1 MSTFDERKDAFE
13 NKFAHEQNLTFKIEA
28 LRNKMLGA
36 WVAEL
41 KGLDEEKTE
50 QYIKE
55 VVKSDFQEAG
65 DEDVFRKLQAD
76 LKGIADDQEIRTK
89 MNECLQFAKERLQ
102 DGSGSLTKKV
112 EKMKKLGRL
121 STKKQLPDI
130 NDDVIN

>member
-28 LRNKMLGA
+28 FRNKMLGA

-65 DEDVFRKLQAD
+65 DEDVFRKLKAD
-76 LKGIADDQEIRTK
+76 LEGIVDDQDIRSK
-89 MNECLQFAKERLQ
+89 MKECLQSAK
-102 DGSGSLTKKV
+102 D
-112 EKMKKLGRL
+112 KL
-121 STKKQLPDI
+121 S
-130 NDDVIN
+130 NS

>member
-1 MSTFDERKDAFE
+1 MIVSTFDERKDAFE
-13 NKFAHEQNLTFKIEA
+13 NKFAHEQNVTFKIEA

-41 KGLDEEKTE
+41 KSLDEDKTE

-76 LKGIADDQEIRTK
+76 LKGIADDQEIRTR
-89 MNECLQFAKERLQ
+89 MNECLQLAKE
-102 DGSGSLTKKV
+102 
-112 EKMKKLGRL
+112 KL
-121 STKKQLPDI
+121 SNT
-130 NDDVIN
+130 